1 MHVPRTS
8 VNVFLCALTMK
19 GFQIHQTAQKVA
31 WSSSLWLPQPNH
43 DPSPQAHWPGS
54 YVHSGQP
61 FPDSIKEA
69 AELKETEGE
78 NGGAESLTT
87 STMTTTVSKS
97 CPAFW
102 RGRPLKI
109 WEPHSQQHTE
119 PSQLRENPGLWQNQ
133 RQRQRTSINSWPCS
147 QTTKEETARGTLWF
161 SN

>member
-1 MHVPRTS
+1 MLRKKQKNKQTLRGIFMHVPRTS
-8 VNVFLCALTMK
+8 ANAFLCELTMK

-31 WSSSLWLPQPNH
+31 WSSNLRLPQPSR
-43 DPSPQAHWPGS
+43 DPSPQVHWPGS

-69 AELKETEGE
+69 AELKEAEVE

-102 RGRPLKI
+102 RGQPLKI

-119 PSQLRENPGLWQNQ
+119 PSQLRENPELWQD
-133 RQRQRTSINSWPCS
+133 
-147 QTTKEETARGTLWF
+147 
-161 SN
+161 